1 MKMYNIYNSLTSRQE
16 KHPKKKNEKKSTM
29 ERERDR
35 ARESV
40 DILSSKKIQ
49 IIKIISQFTCIKL
62 FQSIKN
68 VFIDTTVS

>member
-1 MKMYNIYNSLTSRQE
+1 M
-16 KHPKKKNEKKSTM
+16 KKNRQW
-29 ERERDR
+29 RERDR
-35 ARESV
+35 AKESV